1 MADLI
6 GAKQLIEEEYD
17 IASIE
22 ELATKLEQTVV
33 SIRNGEIKS
42 LSIAI
47 VSQRK

>member
-22 ELATKLEQTVV
+22 ELATKLEQSVV
-33 SIRNGEIKS
+33 STRNGEIKS
-42 LSIAI
+42 LSASNR
-47 VSQRK
+47 SQRK